1 MNAKVYYL
9 APNGSDTND
18 GLTWETPWGPSIYVR
33 LNNKTNNDAYVKN
46 LLISAQLYNPSQ
58 TSVESTEDE
67 LLRVNYY
74 DLFGRLLSTPRFG
87 LLLKQSIY
95 RSGKTTIEKVLY
107 Y

>member
-1 MNAKVYYL
+1 MVNL
-9 APNGSDTND
+9 NSDTA
-18 GLTWETPWGPSIYVR
+18 PWGPSIYVR

-74 DLFGRLLSTPRFG
+74 DLFGRLLSSPRFG